1 MSDIGTQSQGKL
13 LVWGSGSQA
22 RLILGTL
29 AERSETYLLAQSA
42 LVYKTED
49 NQNITQEL
57 LITQHALEISLP
69 LITQFAVAVGAEY
82 GFARLELHSRLKAF
96 GIKPISVISATANI
110 DASCKL
116 GSGITAFA
124 GAIVHKYCKIGSQCI
139 FNTGSVVDH
148 ECVIGDGVH
157 IMGAAAIA
165 GRVKIGD
172 YATIGTNATI
182 LPDVTIGAGAYIG
195 AGAVVTKNIPAQAI
209 AVGVPA
215 RVTKQHELTPAYPDE
230 HWFKQ
235 LAQPDQK

>member
-1 MSDIGTQSQGKL
+1 MSDIGIQPQEKL

-29 AERSETYLLAQSA
+29 AERSETYSLAQSA

-49 NQNITQEL
+49 NQNISQEL
-57 LITQHALEISLP
+57 LITQNALKLSLP
-69 LITQFAVAVGAEY
+69 LITQFAVAVGAEF
-82 GFARLELHSRLKAF
+82 GFARVELHSRLEAL
-96 GIKPISVISATANI
+96 GMRPISVISATASI
-110 DASCKL
+110 DPSCRI
-116 GSGITAFA
+116 GSGTTAFA
-124 GAIVHKYCKIGSQCI
+124 GAIVQKYCEIGSQCI
-139 FNTGSVVDH
+139 FNTGCVVDH
-148 ECVIGDGVH
+148 ECAIGDGVH

-195 AGAVVTKNIPAQAI
+195 AGAVVTKSVPSLAI

-215 RVTKQHELTPAYPDE
+215 RVIKKHELTPAYPAE
-230 HWFKQ
+230 HWFEQ
-235 LAQPDQK
+235 LTQADQK